1 MTPPDISNHKPA
13 SQVSERRGPGL
24 RAALAYAL
32 RIAVLVFVGIL
43 VVLYSLQDQVIFPG
57 ASTQGTPEA
66 TVHLAAGAELITLE
80 TPRADKVTALF
91 GAALSP
97 AGGPLD
103 DPMSRP
109 ALLYFYGNAMCLAY
123 AEQEFDR
130 FRRLGLNVMIP
141 DYVGYGLS
149 TGKPSEIGCRQ
160 TAEVCL
166 EHLRSRGFPSS
177 KIIVAGWSLGG
188 AVAIDAASRHSF
200 GGLIAFST
208 FTSSHDMARHLIP
221 VPLPRFF
228 LAHQFDS
235 LKKIPSIK
243 CPILLGHGRRDNIV
257 PFSMFERLA
266 GAAKAPLT
274 QLVIDEAEHNDYY
287 DVGGNEIDRAIT
299 SFVDQLRK

>member
-1 MTPPDISNHKPA
+1 MHPS
-13 SQVSERRGPGL
+13 
-24 RAALAYAL
+24 
-32 RIAVLVFVGIL
+32 
-43 VVLYSLQDQVIFPG
+43 
-57 ASTQGTPEA
+57 
-66 TVHLAAGAELITLE
+66 AGAELVTLT

-91 GAALSP
+91 GGALSP
-97 AGGPLD
+97 AGRPLA

-160 TAEVCL
+160 TAEVCRD
-166 EHLRSRGFPSS
+166 HLRSRGFPASR
-177 KIIVAGWSLGG
+177 IIVAGWSLGG

-208 FTSSHDMARHLIP
+208 FTSSHDMARNLIP

-235 LKKIPSIK
+235 LQKDPVHHL
-243 CPILLGHGRRDNIV
+243 PD
-257 PFSMFERLA
+257 PA
-266 GAAKAPLT
+266 GTRPP
-274 QLVIDEAEHNDYY
+274 
-287 DVGGNEIDRAIT
+287 R
-299 SFVDQLRK
+299 